1 MIAPRQGADLG
12 QVLARVDGGFLR
24 TIGDIRILA
33 GRNFTTAMRRPN
45 ALIATAIQPI
55 VFMLLLVAVYGNGLD
70 LPGDLAFIDLVGTAM
85 PLQAAVFVGMTA
97 GGSMALDL
105 QGGMM
110 DRLRS
115 LPVARSAVLASRA
128 VESAVRMVAAVAVVT
143 LVAVAL
149 GLRFEAGPGRA
160 VGFLLLAVA
169 FGAAWTWWPLW
180 IAVRTENF
188 QLVSLSQFASFFP
201 LFFLSGALVPV
212 EGLPGWLQ
220 PVAWVNP
227 FTPVTEALR
236 ACVLG
241 GDLTA
246 PLQAS
251 VAWIVC
257 FAVVFGTL
265 SVTRFARIGR

>member
-1 MIAPRQGADLG
+1 MIAPRVGVPLTPSRIEGGLG
-12 QVLARVDGGFLR
+12 G
-24 TIGDIRILA
+24 TITDVRLLV
-33 GRNFTTAMRRPN
+33 GRNFTTAIRRPN
-45 ALIATAIQPI
+45 ALFATAIQPI
-55 VFMLLLVAVYGNGLD
+55 VFMLLLVAVYGEGLD
-70 LPGDLAFIDLVGTAM
+70 LPSGLAFIDLVGTAM
-85 PLQAAVFVGMTA
+85 PLQAAVFVAMTA
-97 GGSMALDL
+97 GGSLALDL
-105 QGGMM
+105 ESGMM

-115 LPVARSAVLASRA
+115 LPLARSAVLLSRA
-128 VESAVRMVAAVAVVT
+128 AEAGMRMVLACGVVT
-143 LVAVAL
+143 LVAIGL
-149 GLRFEAGPGRA
+149 GLRFQAGPGRA
-160 VGFLLLAVA
+160 VMFFVLAVA
-169 FGAAWTWWPLW
+169 FGSAWSWWPLFS
-180 IAVRTENF
+180 AVTTRNL

-220 PVAWVNP
+220 PVARVNP

-251 VAWIVC
+251 VAWIVGL
-257 FAVVFGTL
+257 AVVFGTL